1 MKKLIECVPN
11 FSEGRDKSK
20 IDDIISS
27 MNKNADITV
36 LDVDM
41 GFDTNRTVVTIVGS
55 PDQIIEAAFYGIK
68 RASEIINMK
77 EHSGTHPRLGSTD
90 VCPLIPINNVS
101 DDECI
106 QLSYSLGQRLGEE
119 LKLPVYLYEKSA
131 KNSYRK
137 RLPDIRKGEYEGL
150 EEKISDKAWIPDYGP
165 SKIHKFA
172 GATVVGCRDFLIAYN
187 INLNTKDHRLAT
199 DIAFELREVGRSQR
213 IKNPKSNNLLDGEI
227 VRDHNG
233 KAIKVAGK
241 FKDVK
246 GIGWY
251 VSEFSRAQISIN
263 FNNYKKST
271 IYDVFDEACKLATE
285 RGLRVTGSELVGLIP
300 KDALIAAG
308 EHYLKKQKRSIGVPE
323 TDIIECA
330 IQSLGLNDVTKF
342 DTNTKIIE
350 YAVQNEGRTLIRLKS
365 EDFIKELSRN
375 SPAPGGGSVSALL
388 GAYGSGLSSMVS
400 ALSYEKKELFSNREI
415 LNQIGKEAQVLKD
428 KLSWLVDEDTIAFN
442 QVIKA
447 NRLPSLSKEEKLKKT
462 KEVLIANKYALEI
475 PLETAKNCLRIL
487 EIIKKLIKKCNLN
500 SISDLGVASEASFA
514 GIRGACMNVLIN
526 IASINDDIYSKAK
539 KKEVDAIISKAEKIH
554 LKNYDEI
561 MRLIKAQ

>member
-27 MNKNADITV
+27 MNNNADITV

-68 RASEIINMK
+68 RASEIINMN

-119 LKLPVYLYEKSA
+119 LKLPIYLYEKSA
-131 KNSYRK
+131 KKPYRT

-150 EEKISDKAWIPDYGP
+150 EKKISDKAWIPDFGP

-199 DIAFELREVGRSQR
+199 DIAFELREAGRSQR

-227 VRDHNG
+227 VRDQNG

-323 TDIIECA
+323 ADIIECA

-342 DTNTKIIE
+342 DISTKIIE
-350 YAVQNEGRTLIRLKS
+350 YAVQSESRTLIRLKS

-447 NRLPSLSKEEKLKKT
+447 NRLPSLTKEEKLKKA
-462 KEVLIANKYALEI
+462 KEVLNANKYALEI

-526 IASINDDIYSKAK
+526 IASINDDIYSRAK
-539 KKEVDAIISKAEKIH
+539 KKEVDAIISKAEKLH
-554 LKNYDEI
+554 SKNYDEI
-561 MRLIKAQ
+561 MRLIKTQ

>member
-1 MKKLIECVPN
+1 MIKLIECVPN

-20 IDDIISS
+20 IDDIISA
-27 MNKNADITV
+27 MNNNADITV

-101 DDECI
+101 DEECV

-119 LKLPVYLYEKSA
+119 LKLPIYLYEKSA
-131 KNSYRK
+131 KKSYRT

-150 EEKISDKAWIPDYGP
+150 EEKISDKAWSPDFGP

-271 IYDVFDEACKLATE
+271 IYDVFDEACKLAIQ

-300 KDALIAAG
+300 KDALISAG
-308 EHYLKKQKRSIGVPE
+308 KHYLKKQKRSIGVPE

-342 DTNTKIIE
+342 DISTKVIE
-350 YAVQNEGRTLIRLKS
+350 YAVQNENRTLIRLKS
-365 EDFIKELSRN
+365 KDFIKELSRN

-388 GAYGSGLSSMVS
+388 GAFGSGLSSMVS
-400 ALSYEKKELFSNREI
+400 ALSYEKKELFNNRTI
-415 LNQIGKEAQVLKD
+415 LNQIGSEAQLLKD

-447 NRLPSLSKEEKLKKT
+447 NRLPSLTKEDKLKKAR
-462 KEVLIANKYALEI
+462 EVLIANKYALEV
-475 PLETAKNCLRIL
+475 PLETAKNCLKIL
-487 EIIKKLIKKCNLN
+487 EIIKKLIKNCNLN

-539 KKEVDAIISKAEKIH
+539 KKEVDTIISKAEKLH

-561 MRLIKAQ
+561 MRLIKTQ